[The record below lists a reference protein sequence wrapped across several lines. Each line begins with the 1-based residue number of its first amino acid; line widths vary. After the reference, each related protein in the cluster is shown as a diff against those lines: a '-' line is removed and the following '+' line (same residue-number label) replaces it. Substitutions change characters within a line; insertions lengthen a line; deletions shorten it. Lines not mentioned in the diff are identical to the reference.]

1 MNRTKI
7 FKIIYVS
14 STGLLNL
21 EHLILS
27 GNPLYQVSDLKST
40 SLLAIDLSKCK
51 LSFLQPTIFSKLP
64 LLTYVN
70 LSKNTKLSLA
80 RNVGEYV
87 KSDSLKRIDLSNCNM
102 DAIELTG
109 FPKLSTAILRGNLIK
124 LIDGH
129 SFADNT
135 ELENI
140 DLSYNAIMQL
150 GSGSFRKIKQLKHL
164 DLSFN
169 VIPKIERET
178 FKHNDLLTSI
188 NFSRNYIDTF
198 HRITAR
204 SLTYLNMSWCGIV
217 HIEHDAFAEMYELID
232 LDLSNNLIYDFPISL
247 QSDTLQ
253 TLDLSMCR
261 LV

>member
-1 MNRTKI
+1 MTNIT
-7 FKIIYVS
+7 F
-14 STGLLNL
+14 TFAGLSNL

-27 GNPLYQVSDLKST
+27 GNPLHQITDLKSS
-40 SLLAIDLSKCK
+40 SLLAIDLSQCK
-51 LSFLQPTIFSKLP
+51 LSYLQPTIFSKLP
-64 LLTYVN
+64 QLTYVN
-70 LSKNTKLSLA
+70 LSKNTKLSLT

-87 KSDSLKRIDLSNCNM
+87 KSDSLKRIDISNCNM

-109 FPKLSTAILRGNLIK
+109 FPQLTTAILRGNLIK
-124 LIDGH
+124 LVDSQ
-129 SFADNT
+129 SFVNNL

-188 NFSRNYIDTF
+188 NLSRNYIDTL

-204 SLTYLNMSWCGIV
+204 SLTYLNMSWCGIL
-217 HIEHDAFAEMYELID
+217 HIEHDAFAEMYELVE
-232 LDLSNNLIYDFPISL
+232 LDLSNNLIYDFPFSL
-247 QSDTLQ
+247 QSETLQ

>member
-1 MNRTKI
+1 M
-7 FKIIYVS
+7 
-14 STGLLNL
+14 
-21 EHLILS
+21 S
-27 GNPLYQVSDLKST
+27 GNPLHQISDLKST
-40 SLLAIDLSKCK
+40 SLLGIDLSKCK
-51 LSFLQPTIFSKLP
+51 LSYLQPTIFSKLP
-64 LLTYVN
+64 MLTYVN
-70 LSKNTKLSLA
+70 LSKNTKLSLT

-87 KSDSLKRIDLSNCNM
+87 KSDSLKRIDLSMCNL

-109 FPKLSTAILRGNLIK
+109 FPTLTTAILRGNLIK
-124 LIDGH
+124 IID
-129 SFADNT
+129 SQTFENNT

-140 DLSYNAIMQL
+140 DLSYNAIMGL
-150 GSGSFRKIKQLKHL
+150 ASGSFRKIKQLKHL

-188 NFSRNYIDTF
+188 NLSRNYMDTL

-204 SLTYLNMSWCGIV
+204 SLTYLNMSWCGIL
-217 HIEHDAFAEMYELID
+217 HIEHDAFAEMYELVE
-232 LDLSNNLIYDFPISL
+232 LDLSNNLIYDFPLSL

-261 LV
+261 LVC